1 MALAISLPMPARHC
15 KKSLPT
21 LWLMTDERIG
31 TDALM
36 KALHHLP
43 RGAGVVFRHY
53 GLKRKARRRLFDNV
67 RAVTRRRRLLLLL
80 ADDART
86 ARAWKADGWHGR
98 SQGPDTLIHSAP
110 AHNVPE
116 MRSAEQSGADILF
129 VSPVFPTRSHPGSRT
144 LGRVRFAMLARQANR
159 PVIALGGMT
168 ASRWRGLHPS
178 CAKGWAAID
187 GWLER
192 AG

>member
-1 MALAISLPMPARHC
+1 
-15 KKSLPT
+15 
-21 LWLMTDERIG
+21 MTDERIG

-80 ADDART
+80 AGEART
-86 ARAWKADGWHGR
+86 ARAWQADGWHGR
-98 SQGPDTLIHSAP
+98 SKGPATLIHSAP
-110 AHNVPE
+110 AHSVPE
-116 MRSAEQSGADILF
+116 MRIAEQSGADILF
-129 VSPVFPTRSHPGSRT
+129 VSPVFPTRSHPGAPT
-144 LGRVRFAMLARQANR
+144 LGRVRFAMLVRHAKR

-168 ASRWRGLHPS
+168 KRRWKGLALTS
-178 CAKGWAAID
+178 AIGWAAVD
-187 GWLER
+187 GLMR
-192 AG
+192 H